1 MLKRKGTY
9 QPLTDRQANIIR
21 VAIGRGLTQDQAAY
35 LAGITRRRLQLR
47 LSDQLSDCRVGRGR
61 GPKRHRLG
69 DPTEAEIEAMKAAIR
84 ARNGHS
90 IAQETSPEPARG
102 QG

>member
-9 QPLTDRQANIIR
+9 EPLTPRQANIVR
-21 VAIGRGLTQDQAAY
+21 VSLGRGLTQDQAAY

-47 LSDQLSDCRVGRGR
+47 LCDQLSDCRVGRGR

-90 IAQETSPEPARG
+90 LERETSPEQPCGPR
-102 QG
+102 